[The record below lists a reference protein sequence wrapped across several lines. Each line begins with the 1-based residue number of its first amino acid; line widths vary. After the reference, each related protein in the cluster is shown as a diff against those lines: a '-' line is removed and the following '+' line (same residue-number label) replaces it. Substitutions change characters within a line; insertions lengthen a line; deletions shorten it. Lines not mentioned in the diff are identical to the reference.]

1 VTLAS
6 QSLSAAVTLLPPSA
20 ADGLQP
26 RDALSDEAI
35 ASPGTTLKLRLS
47 VIITVLLALLT
58 VTGGVYVV
66 RKARDDVRE
75 EVRSTLNLTGH
86 FLDAQLDVLHDHW
99 SAHGYTMPLFQ
110 LRELRDIRHLSV
122 KFYDNHNQL
131 LDSNEDTSGSR
142 PQAPGWFTALVHM
155 TSASAASET
164 RAVSFGGATVGRLVI
179 APDPTYEIDEIWST
193 SRGLLELLL
202 VFFVLVNGLVWW
214 AVSRALRPVEHIQKA
229 LGQLR
234 RGNLSARLPNFGLPE
249 MSRISVAFNH
259 MAATFEQSITEN
271 QRLTRQLLKAQENER
286 SSLARELHDEIGQC
300 VSAIHADAVAVR
312 NRGGETVRES
322 AEAIVQV
329 AGHIKDIVRSM
340 LRRLRPAYLEGLGL
354 EAALCEQVAGFRQ
367 RNPEVACTLN
377 ISPELADLNG
387 EVGIAIYRLVQES
400 LTNIAVHADARNAI
414 IEVTASDN
422 EPGHRQVPGVPR
434 VGSVRIT
441 VADDGAGFFL
451 MSANQGFGLTGIRER
466 VKTFGGS
473 CSIDTHPGR
482 GTRISVLLPR
492 TPAAESHM

>member
-1 VTLAS
+1 
-6 QSLSAAVTLLPPSA
+6 
-20 ADGLQP
+20 
-26 RDALSDEAI
+26 
-35 ASPGTTLKLRLS
+35 
-47 VIITVLLALLT
+47 
-58 VTGGVYVV
+58 
-66 RKARDDVRE
+66 
-75 EVRSTLNLTGH
+75 
-86 FLDAQLDVLHDHW
+86 
-99 SAHGYTMPLFQ
+99 
-110 LRELRDIRHLSV
+110 
-122 KFYDNHNQL
+122 
-131 LDSNEDTSGSR
+131 
-142 PQAPGWFTALVHM
+142 
-155 TSASAASET
+155 
-164 RAVSFGGATVGRLVI
+164 
-179 APDPTYEIDEIWST
+179 
-193 SRGLLELLL
+193 
-202 VFFVLVNGLVWW
+202 
-214 AVSRALRPVEHIQKA
+214 
-229 LGQLR
+229 
-234 RGNLSARLPNFGLPE
+234 
-249 MSRISVAFNH
+249 

-271 QRLTRQLLKAQENER
+271 QRLTRQLLNAQENER

-340 LRRLRPAYLEGLGL
+340 LRRLRPAYLEGLAL

-400 LTNIAVHADARNAI
+400 LTNIAVHANARNAI

-422 EPGHRQVPGVPR
+422 EPNHRQVRGVPT

-466 VKTFGGS
+466 VKAFGGS

-492 TPAAESHM
+492 IPAPESHT

>member
-1 VTLAS
+1 
-6 QSLSAAVTLLPPSA
+6 
-20 ADGLQP
+20 
-26 RDALSDEAI
+26 
-35 ASPGTTLKLRLS
+35 
-47 VIITVLLALLT
+47 
-58 VTGGVYVV
+58 
-66 RKARDDVRE
+66 
-75 EVRSTLNLTGH
+75 
-86 FLDAQLDVLHDHW
+86 
-99 SAHGYTMPLFQ
+99 
-110 LRELRDIRHLSV
+110 
-122 KFYDNHNQL
+122 
-131 LDSNEDTSGSR
+131 
-142 PQAPGWFTALVHM
+142 
-155 TSASAASET
+155 
-164 RAVSFGGATVGRLVI
+164 
-179 APDPTYEIDEIWST
+179 
-193 SRGLLELLL
+193 
-202 VFFVLVNGLVWW
+202 
-214 AVSRALRPVEHIQKA
+214 
-229 LGQLR
+229 
-234 RGNLSARLPNFGLPE
+234 

-271 QRLTRQLLKAQENER
+271 QRLTRQLLNAQENER

-340 LRRLRPAYLEGLGL
+340 LRRLRPAYLEGLAL

-367 RNPEVACTLN
+367 RN
-377 ISPELADLNG
+377 PELADLNG

-400 LTNIAVHADARNAI
+400 LTNIAVHANARNAI

-422 EPGHRQVPGVPR
+422 EPNHRQVRGVPT

-466 VKTFGGS
+466 VKAFGGS

-492 TPAAESHM
+492 IPAPESHT